1 MRPTDAAP
9 LLDTVLLFV
18 GLLAGWQLLSLL
30 TGAQV
35 LTPPLATV
43 RRHGQLMAGPDF
55 AVITTRSFYSDTDNG
70 QPVRTSSWVT
80 FTFRRENGEWRLIHD
95 QNTRVPVDMPA
106 G

>member
-43 RRHGQLMAGPDF
+43 RRLGQLMAGPDF
-55 AVITTRSFYSDTDNG
+55 AAHAVETGSAFIVALVISMAGGLLAGAALGAHRMS
-70 QPVRTSSWVT
+70 
-80 FTFRRENGEWRLIHD
+80 GEVAEPLL
-95 QNTRVPVDMPA
+95 V
-106 G
+106 GL